1 MIHAEAL
8 APITQFLDGIGLPV
22 TRSQIAEAS
31 FLPGVVIREG
41 ALFVDAE
48 RLGSP
53 GDILHEAGHLAVTP
67 ARLRGHLDGD
77 IDACAAALIADPELQ
92 VTEAEA
98 SQIARTEP
106 QAIAWSYAAALAAGV
121 SPACVFWAEGY
132 GGQHGGA
139 PELVMMQ
146 VAQGFFP
153 GVQGLAHTGL
163 CSAPPPFGDPG
174 DPAPFPQ
181 MKAWLAV

>member
-8 APITQFLDGIGLPV
+8 APIETFLNRIGLPV
-22 TRSQIAEAS
+22 TRAALSEDS
-31 FLPGVVIREG
+31 FLPGVMVRQG
-41 ALFVDAE
+41 ALIVDPD

-53 GDILHEAGHLAVTP
+53 GDLLHEAGHLAVAP
-67 ARLRGHLDGD
+67 ARLRGALDGN
-77 IDACAAALIADPELQ
+77 IDACAAALIADADMG
-92 VTEAEA
+92 VSEAEA
-98 SQIARTEP
+98 AQIARTEP

-121 SPACVFWAEGY
+121 TPDCVFWAEGY

-139 PELVMMQ
+139 PQLVMMQ

-153 GVQGLAHTGL
+153 GIQGLVRAGMCT
-163 CSAPPPFGDPG
+163 APPPFGDPA

-181 MKAWLAV
+181 MRRWLAA